1 MEQRLKEKIECMAKE
16 ISTALCSPATFYLYG
31 SLILDDFQPGW
42 SDIDFLCLTEA
53 PLSQAE
59 AEKLCDFRQQMR
71 EKYHDPDYR
80 LFEGASLWNDAFW
93 KGEPTTAVYWG
104 TSGQRIRSEYS
115 LDCFSLYELLT
126 SGVVV
131 LGEDKRGEGELPG
144 FEALRAGVEAHYESI
159 RQHGAE
165 TGESLYSCGWLL
177 DIARCLYTLDTGKVI
192 SKTEAGIW
200 AREKKLCPNLET
212 LDRALILRKNP
223 ALFQENGDWRHWC
236 GAIQEDIERFADVL
250 ERKLR
255 LTE

>member
-1 MEQRLKEKIECMAKE
+1 M
-16 ISTALCSPATFYLYG
+16 
-31 SLILDDFQPGW
+31 
-42 SDIDFLCLTEA
+42 
-53 PLSQAE
+53 
-59 AEKLCDFRQQMR
+59 
-71 EKYHDPDYR
+71 
-80 LFEGASLWNDAFW
+80 
-93 KGEPTTAVYWG
+93 
-104 TSGQRIRSEYS
+104 
-115 LDCFSLYELLT
+115 T

-131 LGEDKRGEGELPG
+131 LGKDRRNEGELPN
-144 FEALRAGVEAHYESI
+144 FEALRAGVAAHYESI
-159 RQHGAE
+159 RQHSGE

-223 ALFQENGDWRHWC
+223 ALFQENEDWRHWC

-250 ERKLR
+250 ERKLQ